1 MAHLKTRLFAL
12 VLILV
17 SAGLCY
23 YNWYQLNAEDHYSTK
38 LAAFTPVCIVGGIFL
53 LLFPARVG
61 RPASV
66 LDKVIVLVVLCIG
79 LLAGLVNWYLMD
91 PGFFGQ

>member
-1 MAHLKTRLFAL
+1 MAHFKIRLFAL

-23 YNWYQLNAEDHYSTK
+23 YNWYQLNTEGRYSTK
-38 LAAFTPVCIVGGIFL
+38 LAVFTPVCILGGLFLMIMPTKVGK
-53 LLFPARVG
+53 PATT
-61 RPASV
+61 
-66 LDKVIVLVVLCIG
+66 LDKVIALGVFGVGI
-79 LLAGLVNWYLMD
+79 LAGLVNLYLMD